1 MAFHFGASGPS
12 AFGSSVGGSLAFGS
26 NAGGSNSQTQTGP
39 DLEEIQTEGLGFQS
53 LAGDSKVRL
62 LPTPWP
68 SDALPPPTA
77 SLLSIASN
85 KGLIAA
91 AGPDSVIVASTESVR
106 QAFTPRSSADNDVK
120 PFSPQ
125 LTLSIGMRV
134 SQVAFSADESFLVI
148 SAETGGGLAVYDVPA
163 LMQGSTQAAFELSTN
178 GVSLRAL
185 TPNPTPE
192 KAELFAAVTIKG
204 DLMMAN
210 LKSRQFLSSP
220 TGQTM
225 KDGVSCVSWSTRG
238 KQLVAGLGNGTG
250 FQMTPEGEGKAEI
263 PRPLG
268 LDGDQHVSSISW
280 LENNVFLMV
289 HTSSSFDAD
298 IVPPST
304 YNLVTRQPPAAFMF
318 QKLPEPCS
326 PFGLNRSPHYH
337 FIQRLRDF
345 PPNIQDI
352 LVVTSTG
359 STDVGLFTRAKAP
372 LTSGL
377 PAEKV
382 TNVFTTTG
390 MANDSRRAQLSMSE
404 DGSDTSPI
412 GVAIDLSSKDK
423 VKRPLP
429 GEEMD
434 ESPSP
439 LPAVMILNN
448 EGILASWWLVYA
460 DSIRQGTAYPGL
472 VAVAG
477 SQSQPQQ
484 SAARQASP
492 FASASVG
499 QQSQPAFGQSLFR
512 APSNPAGAFGGGFS
526 KPAAP
531 ALGSTS
537 TLKAPTSGAFGAPSG
552 LGAQQSP
559 WGFKNTAPQTGG
571 AAFGKP
577 AFGSSTPFGGS
588 SQAPTFAAT
597 GRIGSRQSPWDTPT
611 LGSAAAMGSVFGQSG
626 GLGARA
632 GSMFG
637 GGASGAAFGST
648 PSSTAPAAG
657 SASGFA
663 SFANAG
669 GFAAA
674 VAKSSG
680 QSSLGGATPSA
691 SFGSGMDTDTSFRG
705 TPKKSEQ
712 TSGGLFG
719 AGSGFTLGSTFKGDG
734 SAKDDAPKPA
744 NNAHSSFF
752 GPSFGNVLG
761 ETQKDIGSPQV
772 KEADMTEDSESEKE
786 QSTRA
791 SAVEPDSTTPVTTP
805 APPKFSFPG
814 TTPPTA
820 SGVYSTQAQNK
831 ETPAAVGNSAPANWS
846 FGTQTP
852 STTTPQVTPQKPEDT
867 IQPSVETP
875 ASAIIKPEPEDEGDA
890 GSRGVDRN
898 VPEAPLPP
906 NPLSKASYSPGDSS
920 TSSAEASSPNHPV
933 DDAPFPP
940 DFLASKSKQVE
951 ELQPDFPAEG
961 DDDSLEGGGTSEVEE
976 DGEGSGIDV
985 AQEISPTTDPN
996 QTPKVTPESSFG
1008 AGPLFERSPIGGL
1021 FNKVTQ
1027 PSSKHL
1033 FGEIGKTSA
1042 PIFPPPSKVQESP
1055 RSPSPIRSFI
1065 PGDVLRPDNARS
1077 FSAPGLQTKALPDRK
1092 SMLSK
1097 PLQSSVLTK
1106 SQPSIG
1112 EQRTLGRERVAPQQA
1127 KKKADEDQDLS
1138 DGEDEKIR
1146 KLLSTEVQATLQLDT
1161 FLAHTDYI
1169 GNINKPGV
1177 PGQIEK
1183 LYRDINS
1190 MIDTLGLNARSLK
1203 AFLTG
1208 HSEPFKDGE
1217 RSREDLEQEG
1227 LWTLVEISDLGT
1239 LVNEKLEDRLEKARV
1254 KSVQEKL
1261 NICQERLKDLT
1272 KARSRHNEIKKFIH
1286 ARSDPDQIEAT
1297 RSAPLNAEQAA
1308 IQHDLRKEFMRF
1320 QKLLAE
1326 TEESIT
1332 ILKAKLASHDS
1343 SSGKGGPHKVP
1354 TVEAV
1359 TNTIKK
1365 LTSMVE
1371 KKSGDID
1378 VLENQMQ
1385 KLRFSST
1392 TDSGACSSREASP
1405 FVTPAKSTRQS
1416 QRGTPGSSSTYAPFY
1431 TPESTKSQLRA
1442 STGSSGGGRSKG
1454 RIGGV
1459 TPEDVERFQTSSI
1472 PTSSPTT
1479 KLRPKTKNRPPKKM
1493 RSTLLTLL
1501 VATASCVSFAAAE
1514 GINCEGNTRCSA
1526 KHNSGL
1532 SGQNDL
1538 MDEFYQAL
1546 ANGASDVIAGGPLVS
1561 TTMYPLPGQ
1570 KYIACDP
1577 AAKICIS
1584 LAGNYPSGGVD
1595 GWTLAT
1601 RVGDLNS
1608 HGCWYCGSVPLSGD
1622 NNPKEMGILK
1632 IDIASPDYC
1641 AGVCG

>member
-1 MAFHFGASGPS
+1 MA
-12 AFGSSVGGSLAFGS
+12 
-26 NAGGSNSQTQTGP
+26 TQLTF
-39 DLEEIQTEGLGFQS
+39 LKKGLGFQS
-53 LAGDSKVRL
+53 FAGESKVRL
-62 LPTPWP
+62 LPAPWP

-77 SLLSIASN
+77 SLLSVASN

-91 AGPDSVIVASTESVR
+91 AGPDSVIIASTESVR
-106 QAFTPRSSADNDVK
+106 QAFTTQTSADSDVK

-125 LTLSIGMRV
+125 LTLPIGTRV

-148 SAETGGGLAVYDVPA
+148 SAETGGGLAVYDVQA
-163 LMQGSTQAAFELSTN
+163 LMQGSTQSAFELSTN

-192 KAELFAAVTIKG
+192 KAELFAAVTTNG

-210 LKSRQFLSSP
+210 LKSRLFLNGP

-238 KQLVAGLGNGTG
+238 KQLVAGLGNGAG

-289 HTSSSFDAD
+289 HTSSSFDAGS
-298 IVPPST
+298 VPSST
-304 YNLVTRQPPAAFMF
+304 FNLVTRQPPAAFTF

-326 PFGLNRSPHYH
+326 PFGLNRSPPYH

-345 PPNIQDI
+345 PPSLQDI
-352 LVVTSTG
+352 LVVASTG
-359 STDVGLFTRAKAP
+359 STDVGLFTRSKAP

-377 PAEKV
+377 PAEKI

-390 MANDSRRAQLSMSE
+390 MANDSRRAQLSMTE

-412 GVAIDLSSKDK
+412 GVAIDLSSNDK

-460 DSIRQGTAYPGL
+460 DSIRQGTSYPGL

-477 SQSQPQQ
+477 SQPQLQQ
-484 SAARQASP
+484 SAARQDSP

-499 QQSQPAFGQSLFR
+499 QQPKPAFGQSTFG
-512 APSNPAGAFGGGFS
+512 APSNPVGAFGGGFS
-526 KPAAP
+526 KPAAS
-531 ALGSTS
+531 AFGSTS
-537 TLKAPTSGAFGAPSG
+537 TLGAPTSGAFGAPLG
-552 LGAQQSP
+552 LGGQQSP
-559 WGFKNTAPQTGG
+559 WGSTTTAPQTGG

-588 SQAPTFAAT
+588 SQAPAFGST
-597 GRIGSRQSPWDTPT
+597 GGIGSRPSPW
-611 LGSAAAMGSVFGQSG
+611 SAAASGSPAATGSVFGQSG
-626 GLGARA
+626 GLGVRT
-632 GSMFG
+632 GSVFG
-637 GGASGAAFGST
+637 TGIPGTAFGST

-657 SASGFA
+657 SGTGFA
-663 SFANAG
+663 SFANVG

-674 VAKSSG
+674 AAKSGG
-680 QSSLGGATPSA
+680 QSSFGAATPSA
-691 SFGSGMDTDTSFRG
+691 SFGSGMDTDTNFGG

-719 AGSGFTLGSTFKGDG
+719 AGGGFTLGSTFKGDG

-744 NNAHSSFF
+744 NNATSSLF
-752 GPSFGNVLG
+752 GSNFGNALG
-761 ETQKDIGSPQV
+761 ETQKDVGSPQV
-772 KEADMTEDSESEKE
+772 KEADMAEDSESEKV
-786 QSTRA
+786 QSSPA
-791 SAVEPDSTTPVTTP
+791 SAVEPASTTPVTPP
-805 APPKFSFPG
+805 APHKFSFPG
-814 TTPPTA
+814 TDPPTA
-820 SGVYSTQAQNK
+820 SGIFGTQAQSK
-831 ETPAAVGNSAPANWS
+831 ETPAAVGNSAPTIWS
-846 FGTQTP
+846 FGKPTP
-852 STTTPQVTPQKPEDT
+852 LTTTPQETPKKPEDT
-867 IQPSVETP
+867 IQPSIETP
-875 ASAIIKPEPEDEGDA
+875 PSPVIKPEPEDEEEA
-890 GSRGVDRN
+890 ESRGVDKN

-906 NPLSKASYSPGDSS
+906 NPTSKTSYSPGDSS
-920 TSSAEASSPNHPV
+920 SSSATASSPKNPV
-933 DDAPFPP
+933 DDAPLPP
-940 DFLASKSKQVE
+940 DFVAPKPKHVE

-961 DDDSLEGGGTSEVEE
+961 DDDSLEDGASSDVEE
-976 DGEGSGIDV
+976 EDEGLDGEGSGVDV

-1008 AGPLFERSPIGGL
+1008 AGASFERSPIGGL
-1021 FNKVTQ
+1021 FSKVAQ

-1055 RSPSPIRSFI
+1055 RSPSPVRSFI

-1077 FSAPGLQTKALPDRK
+1077 FSAPGLQTKAPGIRK
-1092 SMLSK
+1092 SILSK
-1097 PLQSSVLTK
+1097 PLQSSVLAK
-1106 SQPSIG
+1106 SQSALE
-1112 EQRTLGRERVAPQQA
+1112 EQRTSERERLAAQLA

-1146 KLLSTEVQATLQLDT
+1146 ELLSTDVEATLRLDT
-1161 FLAHTDYI
+1161 FLAHTDYV

-1203 AFLTG
+1203 AFLKG
-1208 HSEPFKDGE
+1208 HGEPFEDGE
-1217 RSREDLEQEG
+1217 RSREDLEEEDD
-1227 LWTLVEISDLGT
+1227 WSLVEISDLGT
-1239 LVNEKLEDRLEKARV
+1239 LVNEKLSHQLEQARV

-1261 NICQERLKDLT
+1261 NICQELLKDLA
-1272 KARSRHNEIKKFIH
+1272 KVRSKHNEVKKFIH
-1286 ARSDPDQIEAT
+1286 ARSDPDQIGAT
-1297 RSAPLNAEQAA
+1297 RSAPLSAEQTA
-1308 IQHDLRKEFMRF
+1308 IQHDIRKEFMRF

-1332 ILKAKLASHDS
+1332 VLKAKLASYDS
-1343 SSGKGGPHKVP
+1343 SSGKGGAHKVP

-1359 TNTIKK
+1359 TNTIMKM
-1365 LTSMVE
+1365 TSMVE

-1378 VLENQMQ
+1378 VLENQMR
-1385 KLRFSST
+1385 KLRFSSIH
-1392 TDSGACSSREASP
+1392 DSAASNSSREASP
-1405 FVTPAKSTRQS
+1405 LFVTPGKSTRPS
-1416 QRGTPGSSSTYAPFY
+1416 QRGTPGSASSYAPFY

-1442 STGSSGGGRSKG
+1442 SMGSSSGNGRRRG
-1454 RIGGV
+1454 RVGEV
-1459 TPEDVERFQTSSI
+1459 TPEEVQRFKIRVQRRKEVKEKLEEVLAKAGRGRGAVRVRSLDV
-1472 PTSSPTT
+1472 
-1479 KLRPKTKNRPPKKM
+1479 
-1493 RSTLLTLL
+1493 
-1501 VATASCVSFAAAE
+1501 V
-1514 GINCEGNTRCSA
+1514 
-1526 KHNSGL
+1526 
-1532 SGQNDL
+1532 
-1538 MDEFYQAL
+1538 
-1546 ANGASDVIAGGPLVS
+1546 
-1561 TTMYPLPGQ
+1561 
-1570 KYIACDP
+1570 
-1577 AAKICIS
+1577 
-1584 LAGNYPSGGVD
+1584 
-1595 GWTLAT
+1595 
-1601 RVGDLNS
+1601 
-1608 HGCWYCGSVPLSGD
+1608 
-1622 NNPKEMGILK
+1622 
-1632 IDIASPDYC
+1632 
-1641 AGVCG
+1641 

>member
-1 MAFHFGASGPS
+1 M
-12 AFGSSVGGSLAFGS
+12 
-26 NAGGSNSQTQTGP
+26 
-39 DLEEIQTEGLGFQS
+39 
-53 LAGDSKVRL
+53 
-62 LPTPWP
+62 
-68 SDALPPPTA
+68 
-77 SLLSIASN
+77 
-85 KGLIAA
+85 
-91 AGPDSVIVASTESVR
+91 
-106 QAFTPRSSADNDVK
+106 
-120 PFSPQ
+120 
-125 LTLSIGMRV
+125 
-134 SQVAFSADESFLVI
+134 AFSADESFLVI

-1459 TPEDVERFQTSSI
+1459 TPEDVERC
-1472 PTSSPTT
+1472 
-1479 KLRPKTKNRPPKKM
+1479 KTRARRRKEVKERLETVLAK
-1493 RSTLLTLL
+1493 
-1501 VATASCVSFAAAE
+1501 AAP
-1514 GINCEGNTRCSA
+1514 G
-1526 KHNSGL
+1526 
-1532 SGQNDL
+1532 
-1538 MDEFYQAL
+1538 
-1546 ANGASDVIAGGPLVS
+1546 NGAVRVR
-1561 TTMYPLPGQ
+1561 
-1570 KYIACDP
+1570 
-1577 AAKICIS
+1577 S
-1584 LAGNYPSGGVD
+1584 LDEV
-1595 GWTLAT
+1595 
-1601 RVGDLNS
+1601 
-1608 HGCWYCGSVPLSGD
+1608 
-1622 NNPKEMGILK
+1622 
-1632 IDIASPDYC
+1632 
-1641 AGVCG
+1641 

>member
-1 MAFHFGASGPS
+1 M
-12 AFGSSVGGSLAFGS
+12 
-26 NAGGSNSQTQTGP
+26 
-39 DLEEIQTEGLGFQS
+39 
-53 LAGDSKVRL
+53 
-62 LPTPWP
+62 
-68 SDALPPPTA
+68 
-77 SLLSIASN
+77 
-85 KGLIAA
+85 
-91 AGPDSVIVASTESVR
+91 IVASTESVR
-106 QAFTPRSSADNDVK
+106 QAFTPQSSTDNDVK

-192 KAELFAAVTIKG
+192 KAELFAAVTTKG

-210 LKSRQFLSSP
+210 LKSRQFLSGP

-289 HTSSSFDAD
+289 HTSSSFDAG
-298 IVPPST
+298 IIPPST

-359 STDVGLFTRAKAP
+359 STDVGLFTRSKAP

-477 SQSQPQQ
+477 TQSQPQQ
-484 SAARQASP
+484 STARQDSP
-492 FASASVG
+492 FASAIVG
-499 QQSQPAFGQSLFR
+499 QQSQPAFGQSAFG
-512 APSNPAGAFGGGFS
+512 APSNPVGAFGGGFS

-531 ALGSTS
+531 AFGGNS
-537 TLKAPTSGAFGAPSG
+537 TLGAPTSGAFGAPSG

-559 WGFKNTAPQTGG
+559 WGSANTAPQTGG
-571 AAFGKP
+571 ATFGKP

-588 SQAPTFAAT
+588 SQAPAFAST
-597 GRIGSRQSPWDTPT
+597 GGIGSRQSPWGAATS
-611 LGSAAAMGSVFGQSG
+611 GSSGAMGSVFGQSG

-637 GGASGAAFGST
+637 GGTSGAALGST
-648 PSSTAPAAG
+648 LSSTAPAAG

-674 VAKSSG
+674 AAKSSG

-691 SFGSGMDTDTSFRG
+691 SFGSGMDTDTSFGG

-744 NNAHSSFF
+744 NNATSSFF
-752 GPSFGNVLG
+752 GTSFDNVLG
-761 ETQKDIGSPQV
+761 ETQKDIGSPQIR
-772 KEADMTEDSESEKE
+772 EADMTEDSEGEKE

-791 SAVEPDSTTPVTTP
+791 SAVEPDSTTPVTTS
-805 APPKFSFPG
+805 APPNFSFPG

-846 FGTQTP
+846 FGNPTSSP
-852 STTTPQVTPQKPEDT
+852 TTPQVTPKKPEDT

-875 ASAIIKPEPEDEGDA
+875 PSAIIKPEPEDEGDA

-898 VPEAPLPP
+898 VPETPLPP
-906 NPLSKASYSPGDSS
+906 NPLSKTSYSPGDSS
-920 TSSAEASSPNHPV
+920 TSSAVASSPNHAV
-933 DDAPFPP
+933 DDAPLPP
-940 DFLASKSKQVE
+940 DFLEPKSKRVE

-961 DDDSLEGGGTSEVEE
+961 DDDSLEDGGTSAAEE
-976 DGEGSGIDV
+976 DDEDLDGEGSGIDV

-996 QTPKVTPESSFG
+996 QTPKVSPESSFG
-1008 AGPLFERSPIGGL
+1008 AGPSIERSPIGGL

-1065 PGDVLRPDNARS
+1065 PEGVLRPDNARS
-1077 FSAPGLQTKALPDRK
+1077 FSAPGLQTKALPNRK
-1092 SMLSK
+1092 STLSK
-1097 PLQSSVLTK
+1097 PLQSSVLAK

-1112 EQRTLGRERVAPQQA
+1112 EQRTLERERVAAQQA
-1127 KKKADEDQDLS
+1127 KKRADEDQDLS

-1146 KLLSTEVQATLQLDT
+1146 ELLSTKVQATLQLDT

-1239 LVNEKLEDRLEKARV
+1239 LVNEKLEDQLEQARV

-1261 NICQERLKDLT
+1261 NVCQERLKDFT
-1272 KARSRHNEIKKFIH
+1272 KVRSRHNEIKKFVH
-1286 ARSDPDQIEAT
+1286 ARSDPDQIGAT
-1297 RSAPLNAEQAA
+1297 RSAPLSAEQAA

-1343 SSGKGGPHKVP
+1343 SSGKGGAHKVP

-1359 TNTIKK
+1359 TNTIMK

-1378 VLENQMQ
+1378 VLENQMR

-1392 TDSGACSSREASP
+1392 TDSGASSSREASP

-1442 STGSSGGGRSKG
+1442 STGSSGGGRSKA

-1459 TPEDVERFQTSSI
+1459 TPEDVERC
-1472 PTSSPTT
+1472 
-1479 KLRPKTKNRPPKKM
+1479 KTRARRRKEVKERLETVLAK
-1493 RSTLLTLL
+1493 
-1501 VATASCVSFAAAE
+1501 AAL
-1514 GINCEGNTRCSA
+1514 G
-1526 KHNSGL
+1526 
-1532 SGQNDL
+1532 
-1538 MDEFYQAL
+1538 
-1546 ANGASDVIAGGPLVS
+1546 NGAVRVR
-1561 TTMYPLPGQ
+1561 
-1570 KYIACDP
+1570 
-1577 AAKICIS
+1577 S
-1584 LAGNYPSGGVD
+1584 LDEV
-1595 GWTLAT
+1595 
-1601 RVGDLNS
+1601 
-1608 HGCWYCGSVPLSGD
+1608 
-1622 NNPKEMGILK
+1622 
-1632 IDIASPDYC
+1632 
-1641 AGVCG
+1641 